1 MDTKIK
7 NSILATLVCDAYC
20 LGTHWVYDEKELAK
34 LPIDWENLNEAQSLW
49 HKGKLAG
56 EFTHYGDQ
64 ALFLLEFVVKNKIFN
79 QADYYAFWSE
89 KMSNYDGYIDGST
102 HESLKKKGAS
112 SKDLSIC
119 GRIVPLLLCSNS
131 KKQFLENVTAFVSIT
146 HNSSLAL
153 NASAFFAEL
162 LWDVKGGGNISTLIN
177 HLKPKY
183 EEFSIW
189 IDEAIAKKDG
199 NSFDI
204 IREFGPACG
213 IDGGF
218 AGVIYLLLQ
227 EKDFKSVMI
236 ENAKAGGDSSARGM
250 LVAMIMGMNKEIK
263 IPTEWT
269 QVMTKYKEMDGYL
282 ELSNP

>member
-1 MDTKIK
+1 MDTQIK
-7 NSILATLVCDAYC
+7 NSILATFVCDAYC
-20 LGTHWVYDEKELAK
+20 LGAHWVYDEKELAK
-34 LPIDWENLNEAQSLW
+34 LPLDWESLNAAQSLW

-56 EFTHYGDQ
+56 EFIHYGDQ
-64 ALFLLEFVVKNKIFN
+64 ALYLLEFVVKNKSFN

-89 KMSNYDGYIDGST
+89 KMSSYDGYIDGST
-102 HESLKKKGAS
+102 RESLKNIGAPS
-112 SKDLSIC
+112 QELSIC
-119 GRIVPLLLCSNS
+119 GRIAPLLLCSNS
-131 KKQFLENVTAFVSIT
+131 KEEFLENVTAFVSTT

-162 LWDVKGGGNISTLIN
+162 LWGVKEGGEIFTLIN
-177 HLKPKY
+177 QLKPKY
-183 EEFSIW
+183 EEFGTW
-189 IDEAIAKKDG
+189 IDEAIAKKDE
-199 NSFDI
+199 NSFDT

-250 LVAMIMGMNKEIK
+250 VVAMIMGMNKEIN
-263 IPTEWT
+263 IPIEWT
-269 QVMTKYKEMDGYL
+269 QMMKKYTEITTLFMDV
-282 ELSNP
+282 